1 MCRLLLV
8 LLVVALP
15 LAAPAQSTEDEAHR
29 LDRLR
34 TEALNRQAAGAV
46 ARRNDRNADARADYD
61 EARAAY
67 QRRLARWRA
76 QVDACVTGDYATCD
90 RR

>member
-1 MCRLLLV
+1 MLRLLLV
-8 LLVVALP
+8 SLFASLP
-15 LAAPAQSTEDEAHR
+15 LAALAQPVEDEAHR

-34 TEALNRQAAGAV
+34 TEALNREAAGVV
-46 ARRNDRNADARADYD
+46 AKRNDRNADARADYD
-61 EARAAY
+61 DARAAY

-76 QVDACVTGDYATCD
+76 QVDACVAGEYAACD

>member
-1 MCRLLLV
+1 MRILFLALLTT
-8 LLVVALP
+8 
-15 LAAPAQSTEDEAHR
+15 LAAPALAQPVEDEAHR

-34 TEALNRQAAGAV
+34 TEALNRQAAGFV
-46 ARRNDRNADARADYD
+46 AKRNDRDADTRADYD
-61 EARAAY
+61 DARAAY

-76 QVDACVTGDYATCD
+76 QLDACVGGDYSACD